1 MLMIDEAGRITLAN
15 AQAERM
21 FGYSGAELLEMDADA
36 LVPARLRGRPDGDRR
51 GIFAPDRTRAPDADG
66 ELFGLRGDGTE
77 FPIEVGVNQ
86 IGSAAGSFILSTI
99 ADLTARRRAELES
112 RQQRDELAHLARVT
126 MLGELSG
133 SLAHELNQ
141 PLAAILAN
149 AQAAQRFLARGD
161 FDADELRDILKDI
174 VDEDKRAGEV
184 IQRLRLLLKKGEIS
198 RQPLDLNEVVLDVL
212 KIVRSDLVSR
222 AVVVETDLEEG
233 IPSVMADRVQVQ
245 QVLLNLL
252 TNACDAMSDN
262 GDEDRSVV
270 VRTHAADDSAV
281 RVSVVDRGAGISE
294 GALGRIFEPFV
305 TTKSHGMGLGL
316 SVCRTIIT
324 AHGGALSAANNADRG
339 ARFEMTLPT
348 GSTP

>member
-1 MLMIDEAGRITLAN
+1 M
-15 AQAERM
+15 
-21 FGYSGAELLEMDADA
+21 
-36 LVPARLRGRPDGDRR
+36 
-51 GIFAPDRTRAPDADG
+51 
-66 ELFGLRGDGTE
+66 
-77 FPIEVGVNQ
+77 
-86 IGSAAGSFILSTI
+86 
-99 ADLTARRRAELES
+99 
-112 RQQRDELAHLARVT
+112 T

-149 AQAAQRFLARGD
+149 GQAAQRFLAHGD

-212 KIVRSDLVSR
+212 KIVRSDLVNR

-252 TNACDAMSDN
+252 TNACDAMADN
-262 GDEDRSVV
+262 GDEDRAVV

-281 RVSVVDRGAGISE
+281 RVSVVDRARAS
-294 GALGRIFEPFV
+294 ANAPWAASSSPSSRP
-305 TTKSHGMGLGL
+305 
-316 SVCRTIIT
+316 RAT
-324 AHGGALSAANNADRG
+324 AWGWAWRFAARSSP
-339 ARFEMTLPT
+339 PT
-348 GSTP
+348 GGRCPP